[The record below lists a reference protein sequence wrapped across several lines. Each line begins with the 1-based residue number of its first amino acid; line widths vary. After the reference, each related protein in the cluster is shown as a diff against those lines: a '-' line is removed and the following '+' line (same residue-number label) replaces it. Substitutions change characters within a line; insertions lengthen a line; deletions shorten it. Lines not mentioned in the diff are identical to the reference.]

1 MQELFPGSQE
11 MKEERVLTG
20 DHSSKMRDRSKGGV
34 WSSQLS
40 LELVLLHFSQMDESL
55 LGYKDFPLRSKW
67 S

>member
-20 DHSSKMRDRSKGGV
+20 DHNSKMRDSSKGGV

-40 LELVLLHFSQMDESL
+40 LELVLLHFSQMNENL
-55 LGYKDFPLRSKW
+55 LDYKDFPLRCKW